1 MRQKK
6 LAFWQIAIYDTSLA
20 RQLFISQTF
29 AAFALAG
36 AVRVSY
42 HKMRAMRLLDSQIA
56 SIRTIV
62 PQYAGKGCRVYLF
75 GSRLDDAARG
85 GDVDLLIE
93 TPQQLPLMQRVRMK
107 MAIEAALGLPVDLVV
122 REENQT
128 PTAFQRLAKLRSTLL
143 MDEGA

>member
-1 MRQKK
+1 M
-6 LAFWQIAIYDTSLA
+6 
-20 RQLFISQTF
+20 
-29 AAFALAG
+29 
-36 AVRVSY
+36 SY